1 MIERIGYLSHVVKL
15 SIMKKVLF
23 ILVCCILQS
32 AFFTRHCEA
41 QSTNPDTVNVG
52 IYVTSIHDVDF
63 RQKEYS
69 INLWLW
75 LKYKRTEFD
84 FMRNLEVPMAKT
96 FEKSYATIDTLEDG
110 RIHMLM
116 KLECVMKGSWRISDF
131 PFDRQ
136 SLKFSI
142 ENSMYD
148 ASELVFTA
156 DTVGEHYGKDFLMEW
171 EKDSFIIS
179 TENKEYNTAF
189 GDPELSTPYSEYSAY
204 KVTVVVH
211 RDSWELFFKLFLGM
225 YISFLISLVCFY
237 IHPDNMDSR
246 LALSV
251 GSLFA
256 VIGNKYIIDSTL
268 PESNTFTLVDTLH
281 AITLFYIF
289 SVIASSIYTLKII
302 KMDKN
307 ELKAKRYN
315 SITGRILLTAYI
327 LLNIWFVFNAY
338 FGEAAVKW

>member
-1 MIERIGYLSHVVKL
+1 MIKNFSLIFLFLFALIFLLSGSL
-15 SIMKKVLF
+15 ARA
-23 ILVCCILQS
+23 Q
-32 AFFTRHCEA
+32 EA
-41 QSTNPDTVNVG
+41 PDTVNVG
-52 IYVTSIHDVDF
+52 IYVTSVHDVDF
-63 RQKEYS
+63 RQKEYA

-110 RIHMLM
+110 RIYMLM
-116 KLECVMKGSWRISDF
+116 KLQCIMRGTWKITDF

-136 SLKFSI
+136 TLRFAI

-156 DTVGEHYGKDFLMEW
+156 DTVGEHYGKYFMMAW
-171 EKDSFIIS
+171 EKDSFNIKTDIR
-179 TENKEYNTAF
+179 TYETAF
-189 GDPELSTPYSEYSAY
+189 GEPDAVKPVSKYSTF
-204 KVTVVVH
+204 KVAIVVH

-225 YISFLISLVCFY
+225 YISFLISLACFY

-246 LALSV
+246 LALTV
-251 GSLFA
+251 GALFA

-281 AITLFYIF
+281 GITMFYIF
-289 SVIASSIYTLKII
+289 LVMASSIHTLKLI
-302 KMDKN
+302 KSNQHKKSKN
-307 ELKAKRYN
+307 HNA
-315 SITGRILLTAYI
+315 ITGLALLIIYV
-327 LLNIWFVFNAY
+327 LLNVWFVYNAY
-338 FGEAAVKW
+338 HTDSMG

>member
-1 MIERIGYLSHVVKL
+1 
-15 SIMKKVLF
+15 MKKAISFIACSILLF
-23 ILVCCILQS
+23 T
-32 AFFTRHCEA
+32 FFV
-41 QSTNPDTVNVG
+41 STSFAKDIPDTVQVG
-52 IYVTSIHDVDF
+52 IYVTSIHDIDF

-96 FEKSYATIDTLEDG
+96 FEKSYATIDTLDDG
-110 RIHMLM
+110 RIYMLM
-116 KLECVMKGSWRISDF
+116 KLQCIMKGTWRITDF

-136 SLKFSI
+136 RLRFAI

-156 DTVGEHYGKDFLMEW
+156 DTFGNHYGKYFLMGW
-171 EKDSFIIS
+171 EKDSFNIR
-179 TENKEYNTAF
+179 TEIKEYQTSF
-189 GDPELSTPYSEYSAY
+189 GDPALSEPHSEYSTFR
-204 KVTVVVH
+204 VTMVIH
-211 RDSWELFFKLFLGM
+211 RDSWELFIKIFLGM

-256 VIGNKYIIDSTL
+256 VIGNKYIIDSAL
-268 PESNTFTLVDTLH
+268 PETNTFTLVDSLH
-281 AITLFYIF
+281 GITMLYIF
-289 SVIASSIYTLKII
+289 FVMASSVYTLSLVKAE
-302 KMDKN
+302 KDVTAKKYN
-307 ELKAKRYN
+307 EMAGWGLL
-315 SITGRILLTAYI
+315 ILYV
-327 LLNIWFVFNAY
+327 LLNTWLIYSAY
-338 FGEAAVKW
+338 HSVAFG